1 MVYQACSGC
10 LSTTR
15 GKETER
21 IGVPTVG
28 SQACHLKLEG
38 GQEACGLRKKLI
50 LPLPILKESAL
61 RWLERGRPLGTVWS
75 LVCREAFS
83 KASSIVSS
91 QFCLGG
97 CWCLCSLYE
106 ILDLASLQPL
116 KSPSMC
122 CPPFQGWCFHYLL
135 VMWWW
140 LKTSWNT
147 PYLPE
152 KRGCKQGK

>member
-1 MVYQACSGC
+1 MAYHACSGC
-10 LSTTR
+10 LPTTR
-15 GKETER
+15 GKEIER

-61 RWLERGRPLGTVWS
+61 RWLERGRPLGTAWS

-91 QFCLGG
+91 EWSVLPGRMLILVF
-97 CWCLCSLYE
+97 SLRE
-106 ILDLASLQPL
+106 P
-116 KSPSMC
+116 
-122 CPPFQGWCFHYLL
+122 
-135 VMWWW
+135 
-140 LKTSWNT
+140 
-147 PYLPE
+147 
-152 KRGCKQGK
+152 